1 MVIYD
6 DVVNWADTGQASV
19 NQNNWENSCRI
30 RIVKLDNTGG
40 VTFMKK
46 YYIVATDLGSDTG
59 TSLTNNA
66 QILIPLVCATHNID
80 FHEMLW
86 FEHYPHDDSKSE
98 PTLEVVIPKLMQS
111 CCPSA
116 CSKRVSVQWRP
127 ARINE
132 IAHLKQFIDLKS

>member
-6 DVVNWADTGQASV
+6 DIVNWADTGEESV
-19 NQNNWENSCRI
+19 TQNNWENSCRI
-30 RIVKLDNTGG
+30 RIVKLDNGEG
-40 VTFMKK
+40 ITFMKK
-46 YYIVATDLGSDTG
+46 YYIVATDLGSG
-59 TSLTNNA
+59 TDSSITNNA

-98 PTLEVVIPKLMQS
+98 PTLEVVITTPMQA

-116 CSKRVSVQWRP
+116 CSKRISVQWRP

-132 IAHLKQFIDLKS
+132 ITHLKQFIDIKV